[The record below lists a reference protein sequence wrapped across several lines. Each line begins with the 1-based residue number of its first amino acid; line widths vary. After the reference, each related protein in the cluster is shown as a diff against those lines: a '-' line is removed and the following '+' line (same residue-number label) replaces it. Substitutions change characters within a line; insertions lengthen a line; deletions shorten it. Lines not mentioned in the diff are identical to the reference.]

1 VDPLLARRKRHRF
14 LNRAKIDE
22 SLFTT
27 RKNENVTTSRTSIGA
42 LSSAEFLP
50 QRVSLLYRLSGNDVP
65 AILLTSVI
73 AAFALW
79 GYISDKLLVAWLIWL
94 VVASL
99 VRVVLKRAYHLRRP
113 GPEAA
118 GRWEGYFCLTSAL
131 VGTAWGLT
139 VMLLYPE
146 HGQFHEILLPFL
158 IGSVAMGLP
167 PALAPSP
174 KSFACLIVP
183 IFAPLIGLLFSQGG
197 AFNTSAGILI
207 LVFSAVLLA
216 LYLSSNRALIET
228 LRFGRENERLLEQV
242 KEAKER
248 LDLALQ
254 AANILSWDWD
264 ARRTNVFLGGSWA
277 IILRVG
283 KETSALTL
291 DELAQM
297 VHPDDLQKVKQALS
311 QCLDGGESEYMA
323 EHRVKTL
330 AGGWVWSLG
339 RGRVVERDAGG
350 RALRMTGV
358 NVDIDDRK
366 RAEVELL
373 AAVQREKE
381 LSEMKSKFVSTAS
394 HEFRTPLATM
404 LSSAELLEHYSESL
418 SPAEKLNLLQTI
430 QGGAKR
436 MSEMIDDVLTL
447 GRAES
452 GVLKL
457 NLGPTNLRELCGRV
471 VSEFRIA
478 QGKQHIITLDDRF
491 DRLEA
496 HMDERLLRHILNN
509 LLSNAVKYSPP
520 GSEVTFSLTR
530 RDEQAAIEIQDRGI
544 GIPLEDQPRM
554 FESFHRASN
563 VENRSGTGLGLAIV
577 KKAVELH
584 GGEISLTSAVGSG
597 TRFTVMIPLRPIEQ
611 PAGVN

>member
-1 VDPLLARRKRHRF
+1 VTAS
-14 LNRAKIDE
+14 RA
-22 SLFTT
+22 
-27 RKNENVTTSRTSIGA
+27 SIGA

-65 AILLTSVI
+65 AILLTSAI
-73 AAFALW
+73 AGFALW

-94 VVASL
+94 VLASL
-99 VRVVLKRAYHLRRP
+99 VRIALKRAYRLHRP

-118 GRWEGYFCLTSAL
+118 ARWEGFFCLTSAS

-146 HGQFHEILLPFL
+146 NGQFHEILLPFL

-242 KEAKER
+242 KDAKER

-254 AANILSWDWD
+254 AANILIWDWD

-283 KETSALTL
+283 RETSSLTL

-297 VHPDDLQKVKQALS
+297 VHPDDLPNVKKALS
-311 QCLDGGESEYMA
+311 HCLNGGESEYVA
-323 EHRVKTL
+323 EHRVRTL
-330 AGGWVWSLG
+330 AGGWVWSLS
-339 RGRVVERDAGG
+339 RGRVVERDADG
-350 RALRMTGV
+350 RAQRMTGV

-366 RAEVELL
+366 RAEGELL

-418 SPAEKLNLLQTI
+418 SPAEKGNLLQTI
-430 QGGAKR
+430 QGSAKR

-457 NLGPTNLRELCGRV
+457 NLGPTNLRELCSRV

-478 QGKQHIITLDDRF
+478 QGKQHIITLEDRF
-491 DRLEA
+491 DRSDATL
-496 HMDERLLRHILNN
+496 DERLLRHILNN

-520 GSEVTFSLTR
+520 GSEVTFSLSR
-530 RDEQAAIEIQDRGI
+530 RDEHAAIEIQDRGI
-544 GIPLEDQPRM
+544 GIPVEDQPRM

-563 VENRSGTGLGLAIV
+563 VENRPGTGLGLAIV

>member
-1 VDPLLARRKRHRF
+1 MAVLKTTSPEARPAAPADAPRKTVPSANASRAGGATGTAAGSLGARRAERDRLAPVPLCNEPRKYTVIPRPHQTFGCGSASCSQKRHRF
-14 LNRAKIDE
+14 LNRARIDD

-79 GYISDKLLVAWLIWL
+79 GYISEKLLVAWLIWL
-94 VVASL
+94 VLASL
-99 VRVVLKRAYHLRRP
+99 VRIVLKRAYGLRRP
-113 GPEAA
+113 VPGAA
-118 GRWEGYFCLTSAL
+118 ARWEGYFCLTSAL

-139 VMLLYPE
+139 VLLLYPE

-216 LYLSSNRALIET
+216 LYLSSNRALTET
-228 LRFGRENERLLEQV
+228 LRFGQENERLLEQV

-311 QCLDGGESEYMA
+311 QCLDGGE
-323 EHRVKTL
+323 
-330 AGGWVWSLG
+330 
-339 RGRVVERDAGG
+339 
-350 RALRMTGV
+350 
-358 NVDIDDRK
+358 
-366 RAEVELL
+366 
-373 AAVQREKE
+373 
-381 LSEMKSKFVSTAS
+381 F
-394 HEFRTPLATM
+394 
-404 LSSAELLEHYSESL
+404 
-418 SPAEKLNLLQTI
+418 
-430 QGGAKR
+430 
-436 MSEMIDDVLTL
+436 
-447 GRAES
+447 
-452 GVLKL
+452 
-457 NLGPTNLRELCGRV
+457 
-471 VSEFRIA
+471 
-478 QGKQHIITLDDRF
+478 
-491 DRLEA
+491 
-496 HMDERLLRHILNN
+496 
-509 LLSNAVKYSPP
+509 
-520 GSEVTFSLTR
+520 
-530 RDEQAAIEIQDRGI
+530 
-544 GIPLEDQPRM
+544 
-554 FESFHRASN
+554 
-563 VENRSGTGLGLAIV
+563 
-577 KKAVELH
+577 
-584 GGEISLTSAVGSG
+584 
-597 TRFTVMIPLRPIEQ
+597 
-611 PAGVN
+611 

>member
-1 VDPLLARRKRHRF
+1 MDDSLL
-14 LNRAKIDE
+14 I
-22 SLFTT
+22 TT
-27 RKNENVTTSRTSIGA
+27 RKNRTVTSPRASISS

-50 QRVSLLYRLSGNDVP
+50 QRVSLLYRFSGNDVP
-65 AILLTSVI
+65 AILLTSAV

-79 GYISDKLLVAWLIWL
+79 GYISNKLLFAWLTWL
-94 VVASL
+94 VLASL
-99 VRVVLKRAYHLRRP
+99 VRIALKRAYHLRRP

-118 GRWEGYFCLTSAL
+118 ARWEGFFCVTSAS

-146 HGQFHEILLPFL
+146 KGQFHEILLPFL

-183 IFAPLIGLLFSQGG
+183 IFMPLIGLLFSQGG

-254 AANILSWDWD
+254 AANILIWDWD

-291 DELAQM
+291 DQLAQM

-311 QCLDGGESEYMA
+311 QCLDGGSEYVA
-323 EHRVKTL
+323 GHRFKTL
-330 AGGWVWSLG
+330 AGGWVWSLS

-350 RALRMTGV
+350 RAQRMTGV

-430 QGGAKR
+430 QGSAKR

-457 NLGPTNLRELCGRV
+457 NLGPTNLRELCGTV
-471 VSEFRIA
+471 VSQF
-478 QGKQHIITLDDRF
+478 
-491 DRLEA
+491 
-496 HMDERLLRHILNN
+496 
-509 LLSNAVKYSPP
+509 
-520 GSEVTFSLTR
+520 
-530 RDEQAAIEIQDRGI
+530 
-544 GIPLEDQPRM
+544 
-554 FESFHRASN
+554 
-563 VENRSGTGLGLAIV
+563 
-577 KKAVELH
+577 
-584 GGEISLTSAVGSG
+584 
-597 TRFTVMIPLRPIEQ
+597 
-611 PAGVN
+611 

>member
-1 VDPLLARRKRHRF
+1 M
-14 LNRAKIDE
+14 LNRARIND
-22 SLFTT
+22 SLF
-27 RKNENVTTSRTSIGA
+27 RARENENVTAPRASIGA

-65 AILLTSVI
+65 AILLTSAI

-79 GYISDKLLVAWLIWL
+79 GYISDRLLAAWLIWL
-94 VVASL
+94 VLASL
-99 VRVVLKRAYHLRRP
+99 VRFVLKRAYRLRQP

-118 GRWEGYFCLTSAL
+118 ARWEGFFCLASAF
-131 VGTAWGLT
+131 VGTAWGVT

-183 IFAPLIGLLFSQGG
+183 IFTPLIGLLFTQGG

-242 KEAKER
+242 KEAKDR

-254 AANILSWDWD
+254 AANILIWDWD
-264 ARRTNVFLGGSWA
+264 ARRTNVFLGGNWA

-283 KETSALTL
+283 KETSALNL

-297 VHPDDLQKVKQALS
+297 VHPDDLPKVKQALDN
-311 QCLDGGESEYMA
+311 CLNGGESEYVA
-323 EHRVKTL
+323 EHRVRTL
-330 AGGWVWSLG
+330 AGSWVWSLS

-350 RALRMTGV
+350 RALRVTGV

-418 SPAEKLNLLQTI
+418 SPAEKATLLQTI

-457 NLGPTNLRELCGRV
+457 NLGPANLRELCSTV

-478 QGKQHIITLDDRF
+478 QGKQHVILDDRF
-491 DRLEA
+491 DRPDVI
-496 HMDERLLRHILNN
+496 MDERLLRHILNN

-520 GSEVTFSLTR
+520 GSEVTFSVSR
-530 RDEQAAIEIQDRGI
+530 RNEQAAIEIQDRGI

-563 VENRSGTGLGLAIV
+563 VENRPGTGLGLAIV

-597 TRFTVMIPLRPIEQ
+597 TRFTVMIPLRPVKQ
-611 PAGVN
+611 PAGVS

>member
-1 VDPLLARRKRHRF
+1 VTVF
-14 LNRAKIDE
+14 RAHGK
-22 SLFTT
+22 
-27 RKNENVTTSRTSIGA
+27 ENVIASRAVIGA
-42 LSSAEFLP
+42 TSPGEFLP
-50 QRVSLLYRLSGNDVP
+50 QRVSLLYRLSGNDIP
-65 AILLTSVI
+65 AILLTSVV

-79 GYISDKLLVAWLIWL
+79 GYVSENLLVAWLIWL
-94 VVASL
+94 VLASL
-99 VRVVLKRAYHLRRP
+99 VRIVLNRAYHMRRP

-118 GRWEGYFCLTSAL
+118 ARWEGFFCLTSAL
-131 VGTAWGLT
+131 IGTAWGVT

-146 HGQFHEILLPFL
+146 HGQFHEILVPFL

-197 AFNTSAGILI
+197 AFNASAGILI

-254 AANILSWDWD
+254 AANILIWDWD

-277 IILRVG
+277 VILRVG
-283 KETSALTL
+283 KETMAPTV
-291 DELAQM
+291 DQLAQM
-297 VHPDDLQKVKQALS
+297 VHPDDLPKVKQALS
-311 QCLDGGESEYMA
+311 KCLNGGESEYVA

-330 AGGWVWSLG
+330 AGGWVWSLS
-339 RGRVVERDAGG
+339 RGRVVERDAAG
-350 RALRMTGV
+350 RALRVTGV

-366 RAEVELL
+366 RAETELL

-381 LSEMKSKFVSTAS
+381 LSEIKSKFVSTAS

-418 SPAEKLNLLQTI
+418 SPPEKLNLLRTI
-430 QGGAKR
+430 QSVAKR
-436 MSEMIDDVLTL
+436 MSELIDDVLTL

-457 NLGPTNLRELCGRV
+457 NPDRMNLRELCSKV

-478 QGKQHIITLDDRF
+478 QGREHLINLVDRF
-491 DRLEA
+491 DRA
-496 HMDERLLRHILNN
+496 DVDMDERLLRHILNN

-520 GSEVTFSLTR
+520 GSEVTFSLAR
-530 RDEQAAIEIQDRGI
+530 RDEQAVIEIQDQGI
-544 GIPLEDQPRM
+544 GIPAQDQPRL

-563 VENRSGTGLGLAIV
+563 VENRPGTGLGLAIV
-577 KKAVELH
+577 KKSVELH
-584 GGEISLTSAVGSG
+584 GGEISLVSAHGAG
-597 TRFTVMIPLRPIEQ
+597 TRFTVVLPLRARER
-611 PAGVN
+611 PAEVH

>member
-1 VDPLLARRKRHRF
+1 MTTP
-14 LNRAKIDE
+14 RA
-22 SLFTT
+22 
-27 RKNENVTTSRTSIGA
+27 SIGA

-65 AILLTSVI
+65 AILLTSAI

-79 GYISDKLLVAWLIWL
+79 GYISDKLLFAWLIWL
-94 VVASL
+94 VLASL
-99 VRVVLKRAYHLRRP
+99 VRIILKRAYRLRQP
-113 GPEAA
+113 GPEGAA
-118 GRWEGYFCLTSAL
+118 RWEGFFCLTSAA

-197 AFNTSAGILI
+197 AFNASAGILI

-228 LRFGRENERLLEQV
+228 LRFGQENEHLLEQV
-242 KEAKER
+242 KETKER

-254 AANILSWDWD
+254 AANILIWDWD
-264 ARRTNVFLGGSWA
+264 ARRTDVFLGGSWA
-277 IILRVG
+277 IIMRVG
-283 KETSALTL
+283 KEISALDL

-297 VHPDDLQKVKQALS
+297 VHPDDLPKVKQALS
-311 QCLDGGESEYMA
+311 NCLNGGESEYVA
-323 EHRVKTL
+323 EHRVRTL
-330 AGGWVWSLG
+330 AGGWVWSLS

-366 RAEVELL
+366 RAETELL

-418 SPAEKLNLLQTI
+418 SPAEKLKLLQTI

-452 GVLKL
+452 GVLRL

-471 VSEFRIA
+471 VSEFRIG
-478 QGKQHIITLDDRF
+478 QGRQHIITLDDRF

-496 HMDERLLRHILNN
+496 YMDERLLRHILNN

-520 GSEVTFSLTR
+520 GSEVTFSLAR

-563 VENRSGTGLGLAIV
+563 VENRPGTGLGLAIV

-584 GGEISLTSAVGSG
+584 GGEISLSSAVGSG
-597 TRFTVMIPLRPIEQ
+597 TRFTVMLPLRPIKQ
-611 PAGVN
+611 AVGVS

>member
-1 VDPLLARRKRHRF
+1 L
-14 LNRAKIDE
+14 LNRAKIDDP
-22 SLFTT
+22 LFTT
-27 RKNENVTTSRTSIGA
+27 QEKENVTPPRASIGA

-50 QRVSLLYRLSGNDVP
+50 QRVSLLYRLAGKDIP
-65 AILLTSVI
+65 AILLTAAI

-94 VVASL
+94 VLASL
-99 VRVVLKRAYHLRRP
+99 VRIVLNRAYRLRQP
-113 GPEAA
+113 GPEGAA
-118 GRWEGYFCLTSAL
+118 RWEGFFCLTSAS

-139 VMLLYPE
+139 VLLLYPE
-146 HGQFHEILLPFL
+146 RGQFHEILLPFL

-183 IFAPLIGLLFSQGG
+183 IFTPLIGVLFSQGG

-228 LRFGRENERLLEQV
+228 LRFGEENERLLEEV
-242 KEAKER
+242 KEAKDR

-254 AANILSWDWD
+254 AAHILIWDWD
-264 ARRTNVFLGGSWA
+264 ARRTDVLLGGSWA

-283 KETSALTL
+283 KDTSARTVE
-291 DELAQM
+291 ELAEM
-297 VHPDDLQKVKQALS
+297 VHPDDLPKVKQALAG
-311 QCLDGGESEYMA
+311 CLNGPESEYMA
-323 EHRVKTL
+323 EHRVRTL
-330 AGGWVWSLG
+330 AGGWVWSLS

-350 RALRMTGV
+350 RALHMTGV

-381 LSEMKSKFVSTAS
+381 LSEMKSKFVSTVS

-436 MSEMIDDVLTL
+436 LSEMIDDLLTM
-447 GRAES
+447 GSAES

-457 NLGPTNLRELCGRV
+457 NLAPTNLRELCGRV
-471 VSEFRIA
+471 VSEFRIG
-478 QGKQHIITLDDRF
+478 QGKQHVITLEDRF
-491 DRLEA
+491 DRVEVY
-496 HMDERLLRHILNN
+496 MDERLLRHILNN

-520 GSEVTFSLTR
+520 GSEVTFSLAR
-530 RDEQAAIEIQDRGI
+530 RDEQAAIVIQDRGI
-544 GIPLEDQPRM
+544 GIPLEDQPRT

-563 VENRSGTGLGLAIV
+563 VENRPGTGLGLAIV

-584 GGEISLTSAVGSG
+584 GGEISLASTVGSG
-597 TRFTVMIPLRPIEQ
+597 TRFTVMLPLRPVEQ
-611 PAGVN
+611 PVGVN

>member
-1 VDPLLARRKRHRF
+1 VTAP
-14 LNRAKIDE
+14 RA
-22 SLFTT
+22 
-27 RKNENVTTSRTSIGA
+27 SIGV

-65 AILLTSVI
+65 AILLTSAI

-79 GYISDKLLVAWLIWL
+79 GYISNKLLAAWLIWL
-94 VVASL
+94 VLASL
-99 VRVVLKRAYHLRRP
+99 VRIALKRAYRLRQP
-113 GPEAA
+113 GPEGAA
-118 GRWEGYFCLTSAL
+118 RWEGFFCLASAL
-131 VGTAWGLT
+131 VGAVWGLT
-139 VMLLYPE
+139 EMALYPE

-174 KSFACLIVP
+174 KAFACLIVP
-183 IFAPLIGLLFSQGG
+183 IFTPLIGLLFTQGG

-207 LVFSAVLLA
+207 LVFSAVLLV

-242 KEAKER
+242 KDAKDR

-254 AANILSWDWD
+254 AANILIWDWD
-264 ARRTNVFLGGSWA
+264 ARRTNVFLGGNWA

-283 KETSALTL
+283 KETSSLTL

-297 VHPDDLQKVKQALS
+297 VHPDDLPRVKKALDN
-311 QCLDGGESEYMA
+311 CLNGGESEYVA

-330 AGGWVWSLG
+330 AGGWVWSLS

-418 SPAEKLNLLQTI
+418 SPAERANLLQTI

-436 MSEMIDDVLTL
+436 MSEMIDDVLAL

-457 NLGPTNLRELCGRV
+457 NLGPTDLRELCNRV

-478 QGKQHIITLDDRF
+478 QGKQHVITLDDRF
-491 DRLEA
+491 DRPEVS
-496 HMDERLLRHILNN
+496 MDGRLLRHILNN

-520 GSEVTFSLTR
+520 GSEVTFSLSR
-530 RDEQAAIEIQDRGI
+530 QDEQAAIEIQDRGI

-563 VENRSGTGLGLAIV
+563 VENRPGTGLGLAIV

-597 TRFTVMIPLRPIEQ
+597 TRFTVMIPLRPAKQ

>member
-1 VDPLLARRKRHRF
+1 LLTKRQR
-14 LNRAKIDE
+14 LPNRAKIDHP
-22 SLFTT
+22 LFTQ
-27 RKNENVTTSRTSIGA
+27 KKENVTTSRASIGA

-73 AAFALW
+73 TAFALW
-79 GYISDKLLVAWLIWL
+79 GYISDKLLIAWLIWL
-94 VVASL
+94 VLASL
-99 VRVVLKRAYHLRRP
+99 VRIALKRAYRLRQP

-118 GRWEGYFCLTSAL
+118 GRWEGFFCLASAS

-139 VMLLYPE
+139 VLLLYPE
-146 HGQFHEILLPFL
+146 RGQFHEILLPFL

-174 KSFACLIVP
+174 KAFACLIVP

-228 LRFGRENERLLEQV
+228 LRFGQ
-242 KEAKER
+242 
-248 LDLALQ
+248 
-254 AANILSWDWD
+254 
-264 ARRTNVFLGGSWA
+264 
-277 IILRVG
+277 RV
-283 KETSALTL
+283 ET
-291 DELAQM
+291 
-297 VHPDDLQKVKQALS
+297 
-311 QCLDGGESEYMA
+311 
-323 EHRVKTL
+323 
-330 AGGWVWSLG
+330 
-339 RGRVVERDAGG
+339 
-350 RALRMTGV
+350 
-358 NVDIDDRK
+358 
-366 RAEVELL
+366 ELL
-373 AAVQREKE
+373 VAVQREKE

-404 LSSAELLEHYSESL
+404 LSSAELLEHYSENL
-418 SPAEKLNLLQTI
+418 SPAEKLNLLKTI
-430 QGGAKR
+430 QSGAKR
-436 MSEMIDDVLTL
+436 MSEMIDDLLTL
-447 GRAES
+447 DES

-457 NLGPTNLRELCGRV
+457 NLEPTNLREVCGRV

-478 QGKQHIITLDDRF
+478 QGKQHVITLDDRF
-491 DRLEA
+491 DRVEA
-496 HMDERLLRHILNN
+496 YMDERLLRHILNN

-520 GSEVTFSLTR
+520 GSEVTFSLAR

-563 VENRSGTGLGLAIV
+563 VENRPGTGLGLAIV

-584 GGEISLTSAVGSG
+584 GGEISLASNVGSG
-597 TRFTVMIPLRPIEQ
+597 TRFTVMLPLRPAGQ
-611 PAGVN
+611 PVGAN